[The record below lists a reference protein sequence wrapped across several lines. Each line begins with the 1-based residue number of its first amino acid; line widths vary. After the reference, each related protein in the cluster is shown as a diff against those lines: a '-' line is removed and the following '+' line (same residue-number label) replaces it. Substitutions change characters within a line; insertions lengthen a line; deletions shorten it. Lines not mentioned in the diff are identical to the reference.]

1 MKIEN
6 GKIVEATENE
16 LYSVY
21 LKREMD
27 YIMDFHEY
35 KRKMI
40 ESGCII
46 INEQIRILRGGKL

>member
-6 GKIVEATENE
+6 EKIVEATENE
-16 LYSVY
+16 LFDLY

-35 KRKMI
+35 KRQMNKA
-40 ESGCII
+40 GCVIV
-46 INEQIRILRGGKL
+46 